1 MRHSYS
7 LSSTSS
13 HSSVALRNG
22 SRLWC
27 SSISSGTHGY
37 SIGSFSFAS
46 DTALASV
53 FLRTRRL
60 NELFRDGVFS
70 SPSSGRSS
78 FLPVSS
84 SSSSAMAPPSSMPGS
99 EIAWPRCSRT
109 SGFELRRT
117 AGCPTGA
124 LCWRCGTPVME
135 PWRRWDFSADTSVEF
150 DRLMLIVSQVRL
162 RVNFFC
168 LRFVVDVDVGGSS
181 RDRSAML
188 RSRELKR
195 RFSMPGFGRFFSGDV
210 GGGDGDDIARLA
222 RRSSW
227 ADFTSL

>member
-46 DTALASV
+46 DTDLASF

-60 NELFRDGVFS
+60 NELFRDDVFS

-99 EIAWPRCSRT
+99 ETAWPRCSRT
-109 SGFELRRT
+109 SGFELRWT
-117 AGCPTGA
+117 GCPVGA
-124 LCWRCGTPVME
+124 LCWRCGTPVTE
-135 PWRRWDFSADTSVEF
+135 PCRRWVLSADMSVEF

-168 LRFVVDVDVGGSS
+168 LRFDVDVDVGGSS

-195 RFSMPGFGRFFSGDV
+195 RFNMPGFGRFFSGDA
-210 GGGDGDDIARLA
+210 GGGDGNDIARLT
-222 RRSSW
+222 RCSSW
-227 ADFTSL
+227 ADVTSL